1 MEKIYTDEK
10 LRIESL
16 KPKKSTVEFLLS
28 YSKALSVIKYK
39 KLEFETL
46 LN

>member
-1 MEKIYTDEK
+1 MEEIYTNEK
-10 LRIESL
+10 LLSESL
-16 KPKKSTVEFLLS
+16 KPKKSTIEFLLS